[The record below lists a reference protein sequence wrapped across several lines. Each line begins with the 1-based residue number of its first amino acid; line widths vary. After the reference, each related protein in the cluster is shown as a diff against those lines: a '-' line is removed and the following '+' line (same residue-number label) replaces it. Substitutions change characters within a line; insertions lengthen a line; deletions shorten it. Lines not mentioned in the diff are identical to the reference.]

1 MGHVNPELLDE
12 FLQSIDYPLFCYN
25 RKAEDLIFA
34 YDKKEQ
40 KVGLYINGESLC
52 NGHPMKFGLKQMTCV
67 FTDLFSKREKNFY

>member
-25 RKAEDLIFA
+25 RKAEDIIFD

-40 KVGLYINGESLC
+40 KVGLYIDGVFMQWVSNEIWAKFSL
-52 NGHPMKFGLKQMTCV
+52 
-67 FTDLFSKREKNFY
+67 